1 MEDFDNL
8 LVFFLGTLNGLFLAL
23 ILTLLKNFLCPKS
36 EFIYSNKRK
45 AYRKEFHV
53 FTLIEKLKE
62 KSSHIYH
69 QKVPCLFRNC
79 KEIITIKDI
88 DKHMEQC
95 HKMLKIGK
103 NWGFKGTEEELSE
116 FLDNCYLL
124 VPTHLK
130 IASPQSDASRILS
143 ATI

>member
-1 MEDFDNL
+1 MEDFDL
-8 LVFFLGTLNGLFLAL
+8 PIFFLGTLNGLFLAS
-23 ILTLLKNFLCPKS
+23 ILALLKKHFLCRTKE
-36 EFIYSNKRK
+36 EFSCSNKKDCR
-45 AYRKEFHV
+45 EIFHV
-53 FTLIEKLKE
+53 FTLIEKLHE
-62 KSSHIYH
+62 KSCIY

-79 KEIITIKDI
+79 KEIIAIKDI

-103 NWGFKGTEEELSE
+103 KWNFKGTEEEFKE
-116 FLDNCYLL
+116 ILDNCYLL

-130 IASPQSDASRILS
+130 IASADSDAPRILS